1 LTKECAAKLLELQG
15 KRTVH
20 EACRGHADYDPEYAS
35 DRWDALL
42 EQHGDNYQTMADQC
56 ETQSKRCNIA
66 MTRHLGPAQTLL
78 GTFLTEHRE
87 AISDEVTS
95 DWRKAKA
102 WMEQQ
107 VTRLQKTEL
116 PAYKDQAK
124 EAYLASQ
131 NTFRQDVALAL
142 HANLKYQTITFK
154 RLNDALK
161 ASPAFTNGERYQF
174 QAKVRPDLMPLKK
187 FIENIADFGAEGS
200 LFGDA
205 GEIPAQ
211 FAELLREKTTTGNAA
226 VKSPLDDYREFFE
239 FDIEI
244 ETDDPVTGVTKTIGH
259 LSKRIG
265 PGSGGEHR
273 APLYVIAG
281 AALSSAYR
289 MDENNQDGLRLIL
302 LDEAFDKMD
311 TPNIVATMRYLEKLG
326 LQVLLASPGE
336 NLPTLTAFLHRYF
349 EIMKDETRHVIQVEE
364 RRVSEAMRDQFREDL
379 WEFHPELLEAELL
392 AVRQEPIAQPAAA
405 TL

>member
-1 LTKECAAKLLELQG
+1 
-15 KRTVH
+15 
-20 EACRGHADYDPEYAS
+20 
-35 DRWDALL
+35 
-42 EQHGDNYQTMADQC
+42 MADQC
-56 ETQSKRCNIA
+56 ETQSKRCNTA

-87 AISDEVTS
+87 AVSDEVMS

-107 VTRLQKTEL
+107 VTRLQTTEL
-116 PAYKDQAK
+116 PQYKDQAQ

-142 HANLKYQTITFK
+142 HANLKYQTTTFK

-187 FIENIADFGAEGS
+187 FIENIADFGADGG
-200 LFGDA
+200 LFGEP

-364 RRVSEAMRDQFREDL
+364 RRVSEAMREQFREDM
-379 WEFHPELLEAELL
+379 WEYHPELLEAELL
-392 AVRQEPIAQPAAA
+392 AVRQEPVASFVAVPAP
-405 TL
+405 